1 MRKETLD
8 EHFPSMEELQT
19 LNLGE
24 DMIANTNEIEKLCQ
38 AEIAYHQS
46 LLPQFV
52 TPNGETSKDY
62 LWTILIHRLQKWELN
77 DKTYFDRL
85 KHEYKIITDMGFE
98 DYFLIVSDLI
108 HFAKTHEV
116 MVGPGR
122 GSSAG
127 SLVSYL
133 LGITTIDPLKYNLLF
148 ERFLNPER
156 VTMPDIDIDFEDTRR
171 EKVIKYVQDK
181 YGEHHV
187 SGIVTFG
194 HLLARAVARD
204 VE

>member
-1 MRKETLD
+1 MACLSYT
-8 EHFPSMEELQT
+8 
-19 LNLGE
+19 
-24 DMIANTNEIEKLCQ
+24 IEKL
-38 AEIAYHQS
+38 
-46 LLPQFV
+46 
-52 TPNGETSKDY
+52 
-62 LWTILIHRLQKWELN
+62 ELN
-77 DKTYFDRL
+77 YDVYLERL
-85 KHEYKIITDMGFE
+85 KYEYKVITNMGFE

-108 HFAKTHEV
+108 HYAKTNDV

-133 LGITTIDPLKYNLLF
+133 LGITTIDPIKFNLLF

-171 EKVIKYVQDK
+171 ERVIQYVQEK
-181 YGEHHV
+181 YGELHV

-204 VE
+204 VGRIMGFDEVTLNEISSLIPHKLGITLDEAYQIDDFKNLYIETIDMNAGSVFVKS

>member
-1 MRKETLD
+1 MHTIN
-8 EHFPSMEELQT
+8 PC
-19 LNLGE
+19 
-24 DMIANTNEIEKLCQ
+24 CQ
-38 AEIAYHQS
+38 
-46 LLPQFV
+46 

-62 LWTILIHRLQKWELN
+62 YTIHRLREWELN
-77 DKTYFDRL
+77 DKTYFNRL

-171 EKVIKYVQDK
+171 EKVI
-181 YGEHHV
+181 
-187 SGIVTFG
+187 ICT
-194 HLLARAVARD
+194 R
-204 VE
+204 